1 MQTVLKFLLQMVLL
15 AAGLV
20 FAAGLAVLF
29 MGLMLLAGLRMAWAR
44 ITGRPIV
51 PFVFHVDPR
60 AGFSRFYR
68 AGRAGATASPKPE
81 ESATPGRRV
90 LPGAGEIT
98 DVEAKSPE
106 R

>member
-15 AAGLV
+15 AGGLV

-29 MGLMLLAGLRMAWAR
+29 MGLMLLAGLRLAWAR
-44 ITGRPIV
+44 ITGRPIT

-60 AGFSRFYR
+60 AGFNRFYR
-68 AGRAGATASPKPE
+68 GPRTAAATPPNGGGAVA
-81 ESATPGRRV
+81 PGRRV
-90 LPGAGEIT
+90 LPGAGDIS
-98 DVEAKSPE
+98 DVEPKVPE